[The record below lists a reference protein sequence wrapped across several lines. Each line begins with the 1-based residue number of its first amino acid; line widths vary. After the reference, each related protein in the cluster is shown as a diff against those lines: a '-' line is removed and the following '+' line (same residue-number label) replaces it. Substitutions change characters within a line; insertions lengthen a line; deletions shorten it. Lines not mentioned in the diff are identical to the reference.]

1 MKEFIEIFGNPI
13 TAFLIWQ
20 IVIFCYMNSIDKRL
34 TKIEDYNSD
43 MYLMLFTL
51 YSIHGAEI
59 SDKFKIKDCKEITF
73 TLKDKDGKVI
83 KTFKNKV
90 SNEVGSDKD

>member
-1 MKEFIEIFGNPI
+1 MKEFIEIIGNPL
-13 TAFLIWQ
+13 TVFLIWQ

-34 TKIEDYNSD
+34 TKIEDYNND

-59 SDKFKIKDCKEITF
+59 SDKFKIKDYKDITF
-73 TLKDKDGKVI
+73 TLKDKNGKVI

-90 SNEVGSDKD
+90 STEADSDRD